1 MRELIK
7 RILNEE
13 QETPVLTKKEILLFK
28 YINNNKQKAGTKSE
42 MIKFIQEMLRYFDMP
57 LSEAT
62 MYYEIYTA
70 NFRPDG
76 DYENLTKE
84 NFKDYRLFKQRKVA
98 NNSAYEYA
106 TAKMPFKGSNVE
118 GQWNVNNNNDW
129 YYEIKSYGY
138 YPVFLFINNQW
149 YRTLDTY
156 SPSTRKQMSQVNP
169 VKYDSNLKSDVVS
182 VTKGEMERLIDGRY
196 NLERVN
202 TDRVSNFVSGK
213 DKVTNQSK
221 LISGGWG
228 DNAHRVNFMIKDVEE
243 VDGKIKLS
251 IKVLKAGKMVDRKMI
266 PDSNFRDNPELLD
279 GIMKTIKQD
288 ILRSYPNYLT
298 DSNTEIELL
307 N

>member
-1 MRELIK
+1 MKELIK
-7 RILNEE
+7 RILKEE

-28 YINNNKQKAGTKSE
+28 YINDNKQKSGTKSE
-42 MIKFIQEMLRYFDMP
+42 MIKFIQEMLRYFGMP
-57 LSEAT
+57 LNEVT

-138 YPVFLFINNQW
+138 YPVFLFINDQW

-156 SPSTRKQMSQVNP
+156 SSTTRKQMSQVNP
-169 VKYDSNLKSDVVS
+169 VKFDSNLNADVMS
-182 VTKGEMERLIDGRY
+182 VTKGEMERLMDGRY
-196 NLERVN
+196 DIERVK
-202 TDRVSNFVSGK
+202 TDRVSNFVKVK

-228 DNAHRVNFMIKDVEE
+228 DNAHRVNFMIKDVED
-243 VDGKIKLS
+243 VDGKIKIS
-251 IKVLKAGKMVDRKMI
+251 VEVLKAGKMIDRKMI
-266 PDSNFRDNPELLD
+266 PDSNFKDNPELLD

-288 ILRSYPNYLT
+288 ILRTYPFYLT
-298 DSNTEIELL
+298 DNNTEIELL

>member
-1 MRELIK
+1 MKELIR
-7 RILNEE
+7 RILKEE
-13 QETPVLTKKEILLFK
+13 QETPVLNKKEILLFK
-28 YINNNKQKAGTKSE
+28 YINDNKQNAGTKNE
-42 MIKFIQEMLRYFDMP
+42 MIKFIQEMLRYFGIP
-57 LSEAT
+57 INEAT

-138 YPVFLFINNQW
+138 YPVFLFINDQW

-156 SPSTRKQMSQVNP
+156 SSSTRKQMSQVNP

-182 VTKGEMERLIDGRY
+182 VTKGEMERLMDGRY

-202 TDRVSNFVSGK
+202 TDRVSNFVNRK

-243 VDGKIKLS
+243 VDGKIKIS
-251 IKVLKAGKMVDRKMI
+251 IQVLKAGKMIDRKMI

-288 ILRSYPNYLT
+288 ILRTYPSYLT
-298 DSNTEIELL
+298 DSNT
-307 N
+307 

>member
-1 MRELIK
+1 MKELIR
-7 RILNEE
+7 RILKEE
-13 QETPVLTKKEILLFK
+13 QEAPVLNKKEILLFK
-28 YINNNKQKAGTKSE
+28 YINDNKQNAGTKNE
-42 MIKFIQEMLRYFDMP
+42 MIKFIQEMLRYFGIP
-57 LSEAT
+57 INEAT

-84 NFKDYRLFKQRKVA
+84 NFKDYRQFKQRKVA

-129 YYEIKSYGY
+129 YYVIQSYGY

-156 SPSTRKQMSQVNP
+156 SPSTKKQMSQVNP

-182 VTKGEMERLIDGRY
+182 VTKGEMERLMDGRY

-202 TDRVSNFVSGK
+202 TDRVSNFVSRK

-243 VDGKIKLS
+243 VDGKIKIS
-251 IKVLKAGKMVDRKMI
+251 IQVLKAGKMIDRKMI

-288 ILRSYPNYLT
+288 ILRTYPSYLT

>member
-1 MRELIK
+1 MKELIK
-7 RILNEE
+7 RILKEE

-28 YINNNKQKAGTKSE
+28 YINDNKQKAGTKSE
-42 MIKFIQEMLRYFDMP
+42 MIKFIQEMLRYFGMP
-57 LSEAT
+57 LSEST

-138 YPVFLFINNQW
+138 YPVFLFINDQW

-202 TDRVSNFVSGK
+202 TDRVSNFVSRK

-228 DNAHRVNFMIKDVEE
+228 DNAHRVSFMIKDVED

-251 IKVLKAGKMVDRKMI
+251 IQVLKAGKMIDRKMI

-288 ILRSYPNYLT
+288 ILRTYPSYLT

>member
-1 MRELIK
+1 MKELIK
-7 RILNEE
+7 RILKEE
-13 QETPVLTKKEILLFK
+13 QESPVLNKKEILLFK
-28 YINNNKQKAGTKSE
+28 YINDNKQNAGTKNE
-42 MIKFIQEMLRYFDMP
+42 MIKFIQEMLRYFGMSIND
-57 LSEAT
+57 AT

-76 DYENLTKE
+76 DYENLNKE

-118 GQWNVNNNNDW
+118 GQWDVNNNNDW

-182 VTKGEMERLIDGRY
+182 VTKGEMERLMDGRY

-202 TDRVSNFVSGK
+202 TDRVSNFVSRK

-228 DNAHRVNFMIKDVEE
+228 DNAHRVNFMIKDVED

-251 IKVLKAGKMVDRKMI
+251 IQVLKAGKMIDRKMI

-288 ILRSYPNYLT
+288 ILRTYPSYLT

>member
-1 MRELIK
+1 M
-7 RILNEE
+7 
-13 QETPVLTKKEILLFK
+13 V
-28 YINNNKQKAGTKSE
+28 
-42 MIKFIQEMLRYFDMP
+42 KFIQEMLRYFGIP
-57 LSEAT
+57 INEAT

-129 YYEIKSYGY
+129 YYVIQSYGY
-138 YPVFLFINNQW
+138 YPVFLFINDQW

-182 VTKGEMERLIDGRY
+182 VTKGEMERLMDGRY

-202 TDRVSNFVSGK
+202 TDRVSNFVSRK

-243 VDGKIKLS
+243 VDGKIK
-251 IKVLKAGKMVDRKMI
+251 IYVQILKAGKMVGRKMI
-266 PDSNFRDNPELLD
+266 PDSNFRDNTELLD

-288 ILRSYPNYLT
+288 ILRTYPSYLT

>member
-1 MRELIK
+1 MKELIK
-7 RILNEE
+7 RLLREE
-13 QETPVLTKKEILLFK
+13 QEAPVLNKKEILLFK
-28 YINNNKQKAGTKSE
+28 YINDNKQKAGTKNE
-42 MIKFIQEMLRYFDMP
+42 MLTFIREMLRYFGMSQSD
-57 LSEAT
+57 AT
-62 MYYEIYTA
+62 MYYEMYTA

-84 NFKDYRLFKQRKVA
+84 NFKDYRLFKQRKVT
-98 NNSAYEYA
+98 NNTAYEYA
-106 TAKMPFKGSNVE
+106 SAKMPFKGSNIE

-129 YYEIKSYGY
+129 YYVIQSYGY

-156 SPSTRKQMSQVNP
+156 SPTTRKQMSQVNP

-182 VTKGEMERLIDGRY
+182 VTKGEMERLMDGRY
-196 NLERVN
+196 NLERVT

-213 DKVTNQSK
+213 DSVTNQSK

-228 DNAHRVNFMIKDVEE
+228 DNAHRVNFMIKDVDE
-243 VDGKIKLS
+243 VDGKIKIS
-251 IKVLKAGKMVDRKMI
+251 VKVLKAGKMIDRKMI
-266 PDSNFRDNPELLD
+266 PDSNFRDNPELLNN
-279 GIMKTIKQD
+279 ITNTIKQD

-298 DSNTEIELL
+298 NDNTEIELL

>member
-1 MRELIK
+1 MKELIK
-7 RILNEE
+7 RILKEE

-28 YINNNKQKAGTKSE
+28 YINDNKQKAGTKSE
-42 MIKFIQEMLRYFDMP
+42 MIKFIQEMLRYFGMP
-57 LSEAT
+57 LSEST

-138 YPVFLFINNQW
+138 YPVFLFINDQW

-202 TDRVSNFVSGK
+202 TDRVSNFVSRK

-251 IKVLKAGKMVDRKMI
+251 IQVLKAGKMIDRKMI

-288 ILRSYPNYLT
+288 ILRTYPSYLT

>member
-1 MRELIK
+1 MKELIK
-7 RILNEE
+7 RILREE

-28 YINNNKQKAGTKSE
+28 YINDNKQKAGTKSE
-42 MIKFIQEMLRYFDMP
+42 MIKFIQEMLRYFGMP

-118 GQWNVNNNNDW
+118 GQWDVNNNNDW

-169 VKYDSNLKSDVVS
+169 VKYDSNLKSDVIS
-182 VTKGEMERLIDGRY
+182 VTKGEMERLMDGRY

-202 TDRVSNFVSGK
+202 TDRVSNFVSRK

-251 IKVLKAGKMVDRKMI
+251 IQVLKAGKMIDRKMI

-288 ILRSYPNYLT
+288 ILRTYPSYLT

>member
-1 MRELIK
+1 MKELIK
-7 RILNEE
+7 RILREE

-28 YINNNKQKAGTKSE
+28 YINDNKQKAGTKSE
-42 MIKFIQEMLRYFDMP
+42 MIKFIQEMLRYFGMP
-57 LSEAT
+57 LNEAT

-70 NFRPDG
+70 NFRPNG

-118 GQWNVNNNNDW
+118 GQWDVNNNNDW

-169 VKYDSNLKSDVVS
+169 VKYDSNLKSDVIS
-182 VTKGEMERLIDGRY
+182 VTKGEMERLMDGRY

-202 TDRVSNFVSGK
+202 TDRVSNFVSRK

-251 IKVLKAGKMVDRKMI
+251 IQVLKAGKMIDRKMI

-288 ILRSYPNYLT
+288 ILRTYPSYLT

>member
-1 MRELIK
+1 MKELIK
-7 RILNEE
+7 RILREE

-28 YINNNKQKAGTKSE
+28 YINDNKQKSGTKSE
-42 MIKFIQEMLRYFDMP
+42 MIKFIQEMLRYFGMS
-57 LSEAT
+57 LNEAT

-70 NFRPDG
+70 NFRPNG

-118 GQWNVNNNNDW
+118 GQWDVNNNNDW

-169 VKYDSNLKSDVVS
+169 VKYDSNLKSDVIS
-182 VTKGEMERLIDGRY
+182 VTKGEMERLMDGRY

-202 TDRVSNFVSGK
+202 TDRVSNFVSRK

-251 IKVLKAGKMVDRKMI
+251 IQVLKAGKMIDRKMI

-288 ILRSYPNYLT
+288 ILRTYPSYLT